1 MDRRNTGNTAR
12 EPDPRSEPVA
22 SNGGPMAFAG
32 PHRPGGHFTNRSQFT
47 PTGIDS
53 NMASQ
58 IDNSGAVT
66 PVSQYGP
73 AIGSQQIG
81 PNCATAAAYSM
92 QPFVQLHPNAQNH
105 PIIQVHPVFHNV
117 GVMVST
123 NTPTPG
129 GIPDNTAFNARH
141 QRQVV
146 ETPYSIPMTNET
158 LQSANAFIM
167 AQQLQQPMQPQPP
180 QPAQAAAPQMSMDE
194 TVDLVKDRMK
204 EKQINFQDD
213 IKGLED
219 LPRFAEAEKRAI
231 LKLTPELAK
240 DFPADKAGQRV
251 LALGFYNSLVSWLT
265 RTKPGVSK
273 AAIKRIKSKSLFS
286 FKITAW
292 KLLVFKSH
300 CLARVKIS

>member
-1 MDRRNTGNTAR
+1 
-12 EPDPRSEPVA
+12 
-22 SNGGPMAFAG
+22 MAFNG
-32 PHRPGGHFTNRSQFT
+32 PNRPGGHFTNHSQFT
-47 PTGIDS
+47 PTGINS

-66 PVSQYGP
+66 PTSQYGP
-73 AIGSQQIG
+73 AIGSQHQNG
-81 PNCATAAAYSM
+81 PTAAAYSM
-92 QPFVQLHPNAQNH
+92 QPFVQFHPNAQNH
-105 PIIQVHPVFHNV
+105 PIVQNNPVFHNV

-123 NTPTPG
+123 NIPTPG
-129 GIPDNTAFNARH
+129 GVPNNTALNARH
-141 QRQVV
+141 QRQVA
-146 ETPYSIPMTNET
+146 ETPYSIPMANQT

-167 AQQLQQPMQPQPP
+167 AQQLQQQAQPQPA

-194 TVDLVKDRMK
+194 TVDLVKTRMK
-204 EKQINFQDD
+204 EKQINFDDD

-240 DFPADKAGQRV
+240 DFPADKPGQRV
-251 LALGFYNSLVSWLT
+251 LALGLYNSLVSWLT

-273 AAIKRIKSKSLFS
+273 IAIKRLKSKSLFS

-300 CLARVKIS
+300 CLARVEIS